1 MAKTTKKNVTELLY
15 KPWYRY
21 DELNQSF
28 ENKGV
33 LNRNSNDETWYVLR
47 VVQIWATQEGQ
58 KEQLFI
64 TEMSQGEMTT
74 QYLPENLV
82 CDRIFQDKDNDCTW
96 CQKESGS
103 IFCCHQERVSVFM
116 PPHYDTLQ
124 HSISHAM
131 SPLICAFAPK
141 KTPHSR
147 KFGND

>member
-82 CDRIFQDKDNDCTW
+82 CDRIFQDKDNDCT
-96 CQKESGS
+96 
-103 IFCCHQERVSVFM
+103 
-116 PPHYDTLQ
+116 TLQ
-124 HSISHAM
+124 AKTDVNRQRITVVESHNNRNWL
-131 SPLICAFAPK
+131 SVEL
-141 KTPHSR
+141 
-147 KFGND
+147 